1 MSDDEAAREKER
13 QALLKVRGLVDRA
26 QADERSVNKV
36 DSNWML
42 HGVLAVAGVGVLA
55 AIAVY
60 FVGQH
65 RADQRKAVEAH
76 RAAETAMR
84 GSSPPMP
91 KSFGKRR
98 VQVGDPVEALYRGY
112 VADCFASLEK
122 RANSTHRQAAT
133 GVKGRAQVTIDVRSD
148 GILQDVV
155 VSNATGDSA
164 VEPSARRI
172 IRLSEP
178 CGVFPLE
185 VQQVA
190 DYLQFKGTVQIDGA
204 AADKVLAFVND
215 APR

>member
-1 MSDDEAAREKER
+1 MGDDEAAREKER

-26 QADERSVNKV
+26 QADEQAVNKV

-60 FVGQH
+60 FVSQH
-65 RADQRKAVEAH
+65 RADQRKAIEAH
-76 RAAETAMR
+76 RAAETAAR

-98 VQVGDPVEALYRGY
+98 VQAGDPVEPLYKAY
-112 VADCFASLEK
+112 VAACFASLER
-122 RANSTHRQAAT
+122 RANSTHRQAAA
-133 GVKGRAQVTIDVRSD
+133 GVKGRAQVTIDVRGD
-148 GILQDVV
+148 GIIQDVV
-155 VSNATGDSA
+155 VGDATGGSA
-164 VEPSARRI
+164 VEPTARRI

-178 CGVFPLE
+178 CGVFPVE

-190 DYLQFKGTVQIDGA
+190 DFLVFKGTVQIDGGS
-204 AADKVLAFVND
+204 ADKAVAFVND
-215 APR
+215 TPR

>member
-1 MSDDEAAREKER
+1 MTDDEAAREKER

-26 QADERSVNKV
+26 QADEQAVNKV

-60 FVGQH
+60 FVSQH
-65 RADQRKAVEAH
+65 RADQRKAIEAH
-76 RAAETAMR
+76 RAAETAAR

-91 KSFGKRR
+91 KTFGKRR
-98 VQVGDPVEALYRGY
+98 VEVGDPVQPLYQAY

-122 RANSTHRQAAT
+122 RANSTHRQAAS
-133 GVKGRAQVTIDVRSD
+133 GVKGRARVTIDVRGD
-148 GILQDVV
+148 GIIQDVV
-155 VSNATGDSA
+155 VSNATGGSA

-178 CGVFPLE
+178 CGVFPLA

-190 DYLQFKGTVQIDGA
+190 DYLLIKGTVQIDGA
-204 AADKVLAFVND
+204 SADKVIAFVDD
-215 APR
+215 AP